1 MPLIA
6 LSAGTTVLSTD
17 ASMIVSLAATE
28 ILIQAHPSN
37 AGFVLL
43 GTSTA
48 QTIHLSAG
56 VAVTIPVSHGNVI
69 YGKTS
74 GGSASVGW
82 AVNSRWF

>member
-1 MPLIA
+1 MPLIG
-6 LSAGTTVLSTD
+6 LSAGRTVLSTD
-17 ASMIVSLAATE
+17 ASMIVSIAATE

-37 AGFVLL
+37 TVLVLL

-48 QTIHLSAG
+48 QTIHLSAA
-56 VAVTIPVSHGNVI
+56 VAVTIPVSHGNFI

-74 GGSASVGW
+74 SGSASVQW